1 MISFKQF
8 FYEQDSIDLSTVD
21 TKLEYHDALNPAIWN
36 DMELKNDV
44 KIGLTKIAD
53 AFIDF
58 LEISKQSIKDI
69 IITGSNCGYNYT
81 PLSDIDLHLV
91 IDFGAEDLCPSCV
104 GDFVT
109 DCFHAKKS
117 LWNSQHD
124 ITIFGYNVELYA
136 QSAAEKHIAPGVF
149 SLMTEKWIITPTY
162 ERPNYD
168 STAVKSKAAEIMNS
182 IDMFVDSKSDNID
195 DIKSVKDKIY
205 QMRKAGLQQFGEYSV
220 ENLAFKTLRN
230 NGYLDKLNR
239 YLTNI
244 QDKSLSIK

>member
-1 MISFKQF
+1 MTSFKQF
-8 FYEQDSIDLSTVD
+8 IYEKGTSEFDS
-21 TKLEYHDALNPAIWN
+21 KFEYHETLNPKLWSGQ
-36 DMELKNDV
+36 ELKAEV
-44 KIGLTKIAD
+44 KDGLNKISE

-58 LEISKQSIKDI
+58 LEISKSSIKDV

-91 IDFGAEDLCPSCV
+91 IDFADEDLCPSCV

-124 ITIFGYNVELYA
+124 ISIFGFNVELYA
-136 QSAAEKHIAPGVF
+136 QSAAEKHIAPGVY
-149 SLMTEKWIITPTY
+149 SLKDNKWIIRPKY
-162 ERPNYD
+162 EKPKYD
-168 STAVKSKAAEIMNS
+168 SIAVKVKAEELKNL
-182 IDMFVDSKSDNID
+182 IDMFIDSRSDNLA

-205 QMRKAGLQQFGEYSV
+205 QMRKAGLQKFGEYST

-244 QDKSLSIK
+244 QDITLSIK